1 MSTLL
6 KTIDKN
12 VVRLTMN
19 ILITGTTSGIGWE
32 TAIELA
38 KRNCN
43 LFLANRSKEKTDELI
58 RQITEIAPQVKVIYL
73 PIELDDLQSVKDA
86 ATQFLAL
93 KEPLDLLINNAGI
106 LGKKGLTKDG
116 YEVAFGTNHLGHF
129 LLTQLLRPALLKSP
143 TPRILNLASN
153 AHRSAEFHGWDDLRT
168 PTKSE
173 AGYPEYGFSKV
184 CNMLHVQEIAQR
196 EEYQG
201 VTAYSVHPGVILT
214 EIWRHTS
221 PPATLVATTPFLKDA
236 NEGCQNTL
244 FCAFTKDNFPNGSFI
259 VSKKPSD
266 VSEMVKD
273 KHLQKEL
280 WEFSR
285 KAVQAYL

>member
-1 MSTLL
+1 
-6 KTIDKN
+6 
-12 VVRLTMN
+12 MN

-38 KRNCN
+38 KRDCN
-43 LFLANRSKEKTDELI
+43 LFLANRSKEKTDALI
-58 RQITEIAPQVKVIYL
+58 HKITEIAPHVKVTYL
-73 PIELDDLQSVKDA
+73 PIELDDLQSVKNA
-86 ATQFLAL
+86 ASQFLAL
-93 KEPLDLLINNAGI
+93 NEPLDLLINNAGL

-153 AHRSAEFHGWDDLRT
+153 AHRSAEFYGWDDLRT

-173 AGYPEYGFSKV
+173 EGYPEYGFSKV
-184 CNMLHVQEIAQR
+184 CNMLHMQEIAQR
-196 EEYQG
+196 EEYKG
-201 VTAYSVHPGVILT
+201 VKAYSVHPGVILT

-221 PPATLVATTPFLKDA
+221 PPARLIESTTFLKNA

-244 FCAFTKDNFPNGSFI
+244 FCAFTQEDFPNGSFI
-259 VSKKPSD
+259 VTKKPSD

-273 KHLQKEL
+273 KNLQKEL
-280 WEFSR
+280 WEFSM
-285 KAVQAYL
+285 KAVQTYL

>member
-1 MSTLL
+1 
-6 KTIDKN
+6 
-12 VVRLTMN
+12 MN

-43 LFLANRSKEKTDELI
+43 LYLANRSKEKTDELI
-58 RQITEIAPQVKVIYL
+58 RKITEIAPHVKVTYL
-73 PIELDDLQSVKDA
+73 PIELDDLQSVKNA

-93 KEPLDLLINNAGI
+93 NEPLDILINNAGL

-153 AHRSAEFHGWDDLRT
+153 AHRSAEFYGWDDLRT

-173 AGYPEYGFSKV
+173 EGYPEYGFSKV
-184 CNMLHVQEIAQR
+184 CNMLHVQEIVQQ
-196 EEYQG
+196 EEYKG

-214 EIWRHTS
+214 EIWRYTS
-221 PPATLVATTPFLKDA
+221 PPARLVESTTFLKNA

-244 FCAFTKDNFPNGSFI
+244 FCAFTQADFLNGSFI
-259 VSKKPSD
+259 VSKNPSD

-273 KHLQKEL
+273 KNLQKEL
-280 WEFSR
+280 WEFSM

>member
-1 MSTLL
+1 
-6 KTIDKN
+6 
-12 VVRLTMN
+12 MN

-43 LFLANRSKEKTDELI
+43 LYLANRSKEKTDELI
-58 RQITEIAPQVKVIYL
+58 RKITEIAPHVKVTYL
-73 PIELDDLQSVKDA
+73 PIELDDLQSVKNA

-93 KEPLDLLINNAGI
+93 NEPLDILINNAGL

-129 LLTQLLRPALLKSP
+129 LLTQLLSPALLKSP

-153 AHRSAEFHGWDDLRT
+153 AHRSAEFYGWDDLRT

-173 AGYPEYGFSKV
+173 EGYPEYGFSKV
-184 CNMLHVQEIAQR
+184 CNMLHVQEIVQR
-196 EEYQG
+196 EEYKG

-214 EIWRHTS
+214 EIWRYTS
-221 PPATLVATTPFLKDA
+221 PPARLVESTTFLKNA

-244 FCAFTKDNFPNGSFI
+244 FCALTQEDFPNGSFI

-273 KHLQKEL
+273 KNLQKEL
-280 WEFSR
+280 WEFSM

>member
-1 MSTLL
+1 MKWKFQFLSAYPKIPPVINVETL
-6 KTIDKN
+6 
-12 VVRLTMN
+12 
-19 ILITGTTSGIGWE
+19 
-32 TAIELA
+32 
-38 KRNCN
+38 
-43 LFLANRSKEKTDELI
+43 RSHQAMVIRDELI
-58 RQITEIAPQVKVIYL
+58 RKITEIAPHVKGTYL
-73 PIELDDLQSVKDA
+73 PIELDDLQSVKNA

-93 KEPLDLLINNAGI
+93 NEPLDILINNAGL

-153 AHRSAEFHGWDDLRT
+153 AHRSAEFYGWDDLRT

-173 AGYPEYGFSKV
+173 EGYPEYGFSKV
-184 CNMLHVQEIAQR
+184 CNMLHVQEIVQR
-196 EEYQG
+196 EEYKG

-214 EIWRHTS
+214 EIWRYTS
-221 PPATLVATTPFLKDA
+221 PPARLVESTTFLKNA

-244 FCAFTKDNFPNGSFI
+244 FCAFTPEDFPNGSFI

-273 KHLQKEL
+273 KNLQKEL
-280 WEFSR
+280 WEFSM